1 MDNDENCF
9 HNWWCKKWKE
19 QFCGKNGYEVGQ
31 KVVYVATAQVLDQE
45 MAMRVNLH
53 KKRRPKNWKT
63 IEEPKLLSK
72 VLKDIGINEA
82 FIDCNLVLIDCIA
95 LLVSNWLPLEK
106 AEEKSL
112 WSSLR
117 KNLLDEIE
125 AMLDNAKNIRQDVII
140 VSNEVGSGIVP
151 EYPLARLYR
160 DLLGEANQ
168 LIARAADE
176 VFFMVSGLPMKIK
189 IILISCSSCGRRRE
203 VERESFMSCKL
214 WRDCSGNGAK

>member
-1 MDNDENCF
+1 MMKIVF
-9 HNWWCKKWKE
+9 ITGGARS
-19 QFCGKNGYEVGQ
+19 GKSSFAEKMAMKSGK

-189 IILISCSSCGRRRE
+189 
-203 VERESFMSCKL
+203 
-214 WRDCSGNGAK
+214 